1 MEGRWEVVAKVK
13 GISLWTDENCYE
25 FTVGVR
31 RIGCTVVR
39 SKGFEEQEEV
49 RGNYTPTKRRGLG
62 NSTARKLLR
71 PSVNKREYM

>member
-49 RGNYTPTKRRGLG
+49 
-62 NSTARKLLR
+62 
-71 PSVNKREYM
+71 